1 MQTFTSD
8 VSYTCPQCHK
18 PNVQTVPVPE
28 LNFMADKSRDMATD
42 DQAELECE
50 HCGTVFS
57 GWVYVDPGSAFF
69 QMEEPI
75 AFEFHGDMPMYG
87 PDFDDYIPD
96 DPHSIAQESLSTL
109 NAMIGKSPAP
119 QGDAQFPNRLI
130 FAGAI
135 TALEAYLN
143 DTLMGAVRDNN
154 AVFTS
159 LVTNNDK
166 LKIIRLPL
174 EQLVTQPDLLKTTV
188 LRHLSGL
195 MYHNLAVV
203 TALYKDAFNFN
214 ILPDE
219 PSRNRLYAD
228 ILLRHDCVHR
238 NGSNKDGV
246 KSTVFADAYI
256 AETIDTISKLIDF
269 IGTETA
275 KVLYPDDVS
284 MPF

>member
-1 MQTFTSD
+1 MQSFTSD
-8 VSYTCPQCHK
+8 IQFICPKCNR
-18 PNVQTVPVPE
+18 PNQQTVPVPE
-28 LNFMADKSRDMATD
+28 LNFMAEKTRDMATD

-50 HCGTVFS
+50 HCETVFS

-87 PDFDDYIPD
+87 PDYDDYIPD

-119 QGDAQFPNRLI
+119 QGDPQFPNRLI
-130 FAGAI
+130 FAGSI
-135 TALEAYLN
+135 IALEAYLT
-143 DTLMGAVRDNN
+143 DTLLSAVRDNDT
-154 AVFTS
+154 VFKS
-159 LVTNNDK
+159 LVTKNVK
-166 LKIIRLPL
+166 LKIISLPL

-195 MYHNLAVV
+195 MYHNLSVV
-203 TALYKDAFNFN
+203 TALYKDAFDFN

-219 PSRNRLYAD
+219 GPRNRLYSD
-228 ILLRHDCVHR
+228 TLLRHDCVHR
-238 NGSNKDGV
+238 NGFDKDGN
-246 KSTVFADAYI
+246 KATTFTDAYI
-256 AETIDTISKLIDF
+256 AETINVISTLINF
-269 IGTETA
+269 IEKETG
-275 KVLYPDDVS
+275 KVLYPDDGT